1 MPTKQTTIQARLN
14 LIKILLIIPVI
25 IFHSFVGLIG
35 IENLTAEPKFNT
47 WNHLI
52 NFFGN
57 SFFASFGFFI
67 TCLSF
72 FTYGFHID
80 QLRQKKTIAY
90 VFKAFIL
97 LVCMLG
103 SQFDFSKYVADP
115 EFFVWDLY
123 SFIFIVFVGIYFL
136 KPLVKQNAQQS
147 LFIFL
152 VLFTISPI
160 FGNFLYPVLHLNFL
174 QILLPVKVVSAA
186 NSWFLFPWVFAPL
199 MFYAAGAHLK
209 QLSLSKLNLAVL
221 LGASALAAVYFV
233 MNGPLYHP
241 FSLDIE
247 ATYMNFF
254 WQHNSINIIKVCL
267 FCFFLLVLCSKPL
280 LFLETNFILRKL
292 RYLQWCRHFWF
303 CYILHLGIKDIIAD
317 LVPQI
322 LDDNLIL
329 SYIWLIIFL
338 AAEILAQMF
347 FGWIAIYKFIFKAL
361 IAKLRVRNA

>member
-1 MPTKQTTIQARLN
+1 MSTKQTSIQARLN

-35 IENLTAEPKFNT
+35 IENLTAAPKFNT

-67 TCLSF
+67 ACLSF

-80 QLRQKKTIAY
+80 QLKQKKTSAY

-97 LVCMLG
+97 LLCMVG
-103 SQFDFSKYVADP
+103 SQFDFSKSLADP

-123 SFIFIVFVGIYFL
+123 SFIFVVFTGIYFL

-147 LFIFL
+147 FFLFVALFII
-152 VLFTISPI
+152 TPI
-160 FGNFLYPVLHLNFL
+160 LGNFLHPVLHLNFL
-174 QILLPVKVVSAA
+174 QALLPTKVVSAA

-209 QLSLSKLNLAVL
+209 QQSLSKLNLAVL
-221 LGASALAAVYFV
+221 LGASALAAVYFILQR
-233 MNGPLYHP
+233 PLYYP
-241 FSLDIE
+241 FSLEID

-254 WQHNSINIIKVCL
+254 WQHISINIIKVCL

-280 LFLETNFILRKL
+280 LFLETNFFLRKL
-292 RYLQWCRHFWF
+292 RHLQWCRNFWF

-317 LVPQI
+317 LGPQI
-322 LDDNLIL
+322 LDFNFIL
-329 SYIWLIIFL
+329 SYVWLIIFL
-338 AAEILAQMF
+338 VAEILAQLF
-347 FGWIAIYKFIFKAL
+347 FIWIAIYKFIFKAL
-361 IAKLRVRNA
+361 IAKLRIRNA